1 MDPQV
6 TSLDFPPLA
15 PSSGACISP
24 RDWSHIF
31 GSTEAPNKSL
41 HLSFFPYE
49 PEVISFSDEKLLSGA
64 ESWSLCLVGY
74 SLGRRPYYEAL
85 LDAVKKTWP
94 LKGSI
99 LLHSLSDGFFLFRFS
114 CSEDFEQVWTR
125 GVWFILGKPFILQKW
140 HPKFRPKRENL
151 ISVPIWIKIHDLPL
165 ACWNLEGISRIASKV
180 GIPLAADSLTE
191 QKSRLTFARVCVQVD
206 CDATYPEEILVSLD
220 GDIARL
226 KVQYELWPFPCEHCK
241 SLVHASSF
249 CPTKPN
255 PPASDEV
262 IPPVIR
268 NIPRGRSSSR
278 NPRNR
283 HPNQTPSNLHHFQP
297 NPLTGPTATSKPD
310 TPHNNYPKDI
320 GRNLQYQPHSPKTL
334 YPESSLAVENSNP
347 IISEASS
354 ISLPNLNLPT
364 EDDAPSFAEMRLISH
379 SPPPGI
385 ISPNRFDAL
394 TVQEFPDK
402 LTENITDSLE
412 DVCII
417 KTSSPVKPIHI
428 SAQAIS
434 GSVLIGNLHSFHLSV
449 VYAYNLEAD
458 RKCLWEHLYN
468 FTPDSSSPWIVMG
481 DFNCCRYTSEKL
493 GDPYNSSIGH
503 KLKETNQHI
512 ADHSSLLASWVIQR
526 AKVNWIKYGEDDL
539 KFYGISKTIQH
550 FQELY
555 NPYVLPQPNISYFPV
570 GNTIPEF
577 LISSL
582 NLPVSEAEIR
592 KAVFA
597 GSS

>member
-41 HLSFFPYE
+41 HLSFFPSE
-49 PEVISFSDEKLLSGA
+49 PEVIPFSEEKLLSGA

-140 HPKFRPKRENL
+140 HPKFFPKRENL
-151 ISVPIWIKIHDLPL
+151 TSVPIWIKIHDLPL
-165 ACWNLEGISRIASKV
+165 ACWNSEGISRIASKV

-226 KVQYELWPFPCEHCK
+226 KVQYEWRPFPCEHCK

-249 CPTKPN
+249 CSNKPN
-255 PPASDEV
+255 PHASDEV
-262 IPPVIR
+262 IPPTIR
-268 NIPRGRSSSR
+268 NIPRGRSTSR

-283 HPNQTPSNLHHFQP
+283 HPNQTTSNLHHFQP
-297 NPLTGPTATSKPD
+297 NPLKCPTSTSKPD
-310 TPHNNYPKDI
+310 TPQNNYPKDI
-320 GRNLQYQPHSPKTL
+320 GSNLQYQPHSPKTS
-334 YPESSLAVENSNP
+334 YSESFLAVANSNP

-364 EDDAPSFAEMRLISH
+364 EDAAPSFAGMRLISH

-385 ISPNRFDAL
+385 ISPNRFEAL
-394 TVQEFPDK
+394 TVQEMPDK
-402 LTENITDSLE
+402 LTENIPDSLE
-412 DVCII
+412 DVCIT
-417 KTSSPVKPIHI
+417 KTSSPVKV
-428 SAQAIS
+428 AIS
-434 GSVLIGNLHSFHLSV
+434 VSKKPVRGKAS
-449 VYAYNLEAD
+449 
-458 RKCLWEHLYN
+458 KK
-468 FTPDSSSPWIVMG
+468 PP
-481 DFNCCRYTSEKL
+481 
-493 GDPYNSSIGH
+493 SIA
-503 KLKETNQHI
+503 N
-512 ADHSSLLASWVIQR
+512 
-526 AKVNWIKYGEDDL
+526 
-539 KFYGISKTIQH
+539 
-550 FQELY
+550 
-555 NPYVLPQPNISYFPV
+555 
-570 GNTIPEF
+570 
-577 LISSL
+577 
-582 NLPVSEAEIR
+582 
-592 KAVFA
+592 
-597 GSS
+597 